1 MGRLGNAVSGVWSL
15 EASYICGPFRLLS
28 GQLVSVCLAFQL
40 RIERSESIS
49 SNSLQKRAS
58 MIASKLNRIQ
68 SAAPVDQL
76 TATTAIGIEKNGK
89 RKKVE
94 RTEGWRLL
102 SENAF
107 SL

>member
-1 MGRLGNAVSGVWSL
+1 
-15 EASYICGPFRLLS
+15 
-28 GQLVSVCLAFQL
+28 
-40 RIERSESIS
+40 
-49 SNSLQKRAS
+49 